1 LQLKTEVNF
10 GRASLDIILKY
21 VKHTPNPSQ
30 EGNAWRHFLA
40 AVENCVMRIC
50 VAREP
55 VSFSKQG
62 F

>member
-1 LQLKTEVNF
+1 VNF
-10 GRASLDIILKY
+10 GRDFLDIILKY

-55 VSFSKQG
+55 VSFNKQG